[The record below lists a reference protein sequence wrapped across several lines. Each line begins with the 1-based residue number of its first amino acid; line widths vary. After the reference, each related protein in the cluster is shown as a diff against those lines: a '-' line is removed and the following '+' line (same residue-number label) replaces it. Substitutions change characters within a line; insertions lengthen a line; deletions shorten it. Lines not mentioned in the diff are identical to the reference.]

1 MDILHN
7 PVILFFIFGIFAG
20 LIKSNL
26 EIPQQI
32 VKFLSLYL
40 LMSIGLKG
48 GLAISKAGLD
58 ADMILTLALAIGSAI
73 VVPIVSYQFLKRFL
87 NTFDAAAVSATFGS
101 ISAVTF
107 VTANQYLD
115 VAGIQYDNYMSAAMA
130 LMESPAIIIG
140 VMIANMNR
148 SSYADSTK
156 RKLFK
161 QSFVEGANLL
171 LLASLLIGV
180 VAGPV
185 GYQVMEPLTGDLFTG
200 LLAFFL
206 LDMGIQVAK
215 HLPEVKDKNPILIAY
230 AILGPILHALAALLV
245 CYWLDISLGNTVL
258 LMVLSASA
266 SYIAVPA
273 ALKTAMPEA
282 KPSVYLGLSLGI
294 TFPFNVIVGIPVYY
308 ALANG
313 VM

>member
-20 LIKSNL
+20 TIKSNL

-48 GLAISKAGLD
+48 GLAIGKAGLD
-58 ADMILTLALAIGSAI
+58 PDMILTLSLAVGSACA
-73 VVPIVSYQFLKRFL
+73 VPLVSYQFLKRFL
-87 NTFDAAAVSATFGS
+87 NSFDAAAVAATFGS

-115 VAGIQYDNYMSAAMA
+115 VAGVQYDNYMSAAMA

-140 VMIANMNR
+140 VMIANMHR
-148 SSYADSTK
+148 EYADSSK
-156 RKLFK
+156 RQLFK
-161 QSFVEGANLL
+161 ESFIEGANLL

-180 VAGPV
+180 IAGPV
-185 GYQVMEPLTGDLFTG
+185 GYEVMKPFTGDLFTG

-230 AILGPILHALAALLV
+230 AVVAPVLHAIAALLV
-245 CYWLDISLGNTVL
+245 CYVFDISLGNTVL

-273 ALKTAMPEA
+273 ALRTAMPEA
-282 KPSVYLGLSLGI
+282 KPSVYLGLSLGV
-294 TFPFNVIVGIPVYY
+294 TFPFNVIVGIPMYY
-308 ALANG
+308 KLADW

>member
-7 PVILFFIFGIFAG
+7 PVILFFLFGIFAG

-48 GLAISKAGLD
+48 GLAISKAGFD
-58 ADMILTLALAIGSAI
+58 ADMFMVLGLAMGSATL
-73 VVPIVSYQFLKRFL
+73 VPIVSYLFLKRFL
-87 NTFDAAAVSATFGS
+87 NTFDAAAVAATFGS

-115 VAGIQYDNYMSAAMA
+115 VAGVSYDNYMSAAMA

-140 VMIANMNR
+140 VMIANMHR
-148 SSYADSTK
+148 PYADSSK
-156 RKLFK
+156 RRLFK
-161 QSFVEGANLL
+161 ESFIEGANLL

-180 VAGPV
+180 IAGPV
-185 GYQVMEPLTGDLFTG
+185 GYQVMKPFTGDLFTG

-215 HLPEVKDKNPILIAY
+215 HLPDVRDKNPILIVY
-230 AILGPILHALAALLV
+230 AVVGPVLHALAALAV
-245 CYWLDISLGNTVL
+245 CYALDISLGNTVL

-282 KPSVYLGLSLGI
+282 KPSVYLGLSLGV

-313 VM
+313 VMK

>member
-1 MDILHN
+1 MDIIHN
-7 PVILFFIFGIFAG
+7 PVILFFVFGIFAG

-26 EIPQQI
+26 EVPQQI

-48 GLAISKAGLD
+48 GLAISKSGFDTGMFMVLG
-58 ADMILTLALAIGSAI
+58 LAIGSAI
-73 VVPIVSYQFLKRFL
+73 IVPMLSYQFLKVFL
-87 NTFDAAAVSATFGS
+87 NTFDAAAVAATFGS

-115 VAGIQYDNYMSAAMA
+115 VAGVSYDNYMSAAMA

-140 VMIANMNR
+140 VLIANSVRNYTDT
-148 SSYADSTK
+148 SK
-156 RKLFK
+156 KQLFK
-161 QSFVEGANLL
+161 ESFVEGANLL

-180 VAGPV
+180 VSGPI
-185 GYQVMEPLTGDLFTG
+185 GYSVMEPLTSDLFTG

-206 LDMGIQVAK
+206 LDMGLQVAK
-215 HLPEVKDKNPILIAY
+215 HLPDVRDKNPVLIAY
-230 AILGPILHALAALLV
+230 AVVAPVLHALMALSI
-245 CYWLDISLGNTVL
+245 CYTLGISLGNTVL

-273 ALKTAMPEA
+273 ALRTAMPEA
-282 KPSVYLGLSLGI
+282 KPTIYLGLSLGV
-294 TFPFNVIVGIPVYY
+294 TFPFNVVLGIPLYY
-308 ALANG
+308 NIAKG
-313 VM
+313 VIG